1 MMFARAVLII
11 PGAIFFIYGAMC
23 WYNPELPAEYAGLWV
38 AHQDGLAELAAMY
51 GGLQLCL
58 GSIIF
63 LSGILKGYLRPGLWL
78 LMMVLGGLAA
88 ARGSVAFGNFDLTV
102 QAAQGAADVAMSSDF
117 TGYTWYALLFEAT
130 FALLAGLCCSIRKTK
145 TERGGLAVQ
154 ISVNLLEPLG
164 GFLRDTT
171 TSLDSGPQA
180 GPGHIRA
187 EYRHRIG
194 Y

>member
-23 WYNPELPAEYAGLWV
+23 WYNPELPAEYVGLWV

-78 LMMVLGGLAA
+78 LMMVLGGLAT

-102 QAAQGAADVAMSSDF
+102 QAAQGAADVAMSSEF

-130 FALLAGLCCSIRKTK
+130 FAILAGLC
-145 TERGGLAVQ
+145 
-154 ISVNLLEPLG
+154 LLNKG
-164 GFLRDTT
+164 N
-171 TSLDSGPQA
+171 QN
-180 GPGHIRA
+180 
-187 EYRHRIG
+187 
-194 Y
+194 

>member
-1 MMFARAVLII
+1 MFARAVLII
-11 PGAIFFIYGAMC
+11 PGAIFIVYGAMC
-23 WYNPELPAEYAGLWV
+23 WYNPELPGEYAGLWV

-102 QAAQGAADVAMSSDF
+102 QAAQGAADVAMSSEF
-117 TGYTWYALLFEAT
+117 TGYTWYALLFEST
-130 FALLAGLCCSIRKTK
+130 FAVLAGLCLLNK
-145 TERGGLAVQ
+145 Q
-154 ISVNLLEPLG
+154 NVN
-164 GFLRDTT
+164 
-171 TSLDSGPQA
+171 
-180 GPGHIRA
+180 
-187 EYRHRIG
+187 
-194 Y
+194 

>member
-1 MMFARAVLII
+1 MPEAINMMFARAVLII

-78 LMMVLGGLAA
+78 LMMVLGGLVASLLKKCL
-88 ARGSVAFGNFDLTV
+88 ARAHSYQFTAF
-102 QAAQGAADVAMSSDF
+102 
-117 TGYTWYALLFEAT
+117 
-130 FALLAGLCCSIRKTK
+130 RP
-145 TERGGLAVQ
+145 AV
-154 ISVNLLEPLG
+154 
-164 GFLRDTT
+164 
-171 TSLDSGPQA
+171 
-180 GPGHIRA
+180 
-187 EYRHRIG
+187 
-194 Y
+194 